1 MDRTRHRYGYP
12 VVYPIASARLKWD
25 PSVTEVISK
34 SRRRDSA
41 VASVAVIYT
50 TSAAVMESSQGL
62 LLICLALLSAMAGAT
77 QFRVGGSKGWSVPD
91 PDAVSY
97 NQWAEK
103 SRFQVGDSLLFVYPP
118 GEDSVLLVDKDA
130 YDACN
135 TNSFIEKH
143 DDGNTVFTFDRS
155 GPFYF
160 ISGVEA
166 NCMRNESVVIVVMA
180 DRSNRSSSSSSS
192 PPPSPSSPPPFPPE
206 SAEAT
211 PAPAPAPAEEEPNSS
226 PPPPNAA
233 SSRVVGFMGSV
244 GCFVGSIIVV
254 L

>member
-1 MDRTRHRYGYP
+1 MGN
-12 VVYPIASARLKWD
+12 S
-25 PSVTEVISK
+25 E
-34 SRRRDSA
+34 
-41 VASVAVIYT
+41 
-50 TSAAVMESSQGL
+50 GL

-103 SRFQVGDSLLFVYPP
+103 NRFQVGDSLLFVYPP
-118 GEDSVLLVDKDA
+118 VEDSVLLVDKDA

-135 TNSFIEKH
+135 TNSFIDKR
-143 DDGNTVFTFDRS
+143 DDGNTVFTLNRS

-180 DRSNRSSSSSSS
+180 DRTNRSSSSSS
-192 PPPSPSSPPPFPPE
+192 PPPSPSAASSPPPPPE

-244 GCFVGSIIVV
+244 GCFIGSIILV